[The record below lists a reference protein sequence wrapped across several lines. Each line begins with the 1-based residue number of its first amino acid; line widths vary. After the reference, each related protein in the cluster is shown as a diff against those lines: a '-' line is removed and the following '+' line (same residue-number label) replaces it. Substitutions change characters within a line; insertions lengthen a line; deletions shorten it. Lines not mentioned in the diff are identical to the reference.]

1 MVRESREM
9 VLAYF
14 KHYQSGVWRVRELRV
29 SLSGVVF
36 KNTRRRHLRPGT
48 SCSACRRVCVS
59 QRNAPHLQWSPPPAI
74 WPGPG
79 AMRGIA
85 RAPAIVS
92 LFEPVY
98 ARSCPLYIYFPSK

>member
-1 MVRESREM
+1 MGRAMVRESREM

-48 SCSACRRVCVS
+48 LQRVHAAVCMRVPTRPICSG
-59 QRNAPHLQWSPPPAI
+59 PPA
-74 WPGPG
+74 
-79 AMRGIA
+79 MA
-85 RAPAIVS
+85 RAQAQ
-92 LFEPVY
+92 
-98 ARSCPLYIYFPSK
+98 